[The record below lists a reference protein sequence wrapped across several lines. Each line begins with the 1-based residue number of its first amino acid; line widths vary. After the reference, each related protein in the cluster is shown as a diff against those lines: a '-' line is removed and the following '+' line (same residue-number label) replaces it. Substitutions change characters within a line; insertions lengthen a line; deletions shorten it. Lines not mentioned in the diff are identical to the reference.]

1 MQTPKAGSG
10 LTGLLMLLRQA
21 DIARIKAMDVDKT
34 AQFFAADPAHV
45 AGYKAMELHM
55 RGVR

>member
-1 MQTPKAGSG
+1 MEPKRGSG
-10 LTGLLMLLRQA
+10 LTGLLMLMRQA
-21 DIARIKAMDVDKT
+21 DVARIKAMKIEET
-34 AQFFAADPAHV
+34 ARYFGADPAHV